1 MAYWKIL
8 VALAI
13 FAVAFP
19 STLATQWTVGGSAEW
34 NLNVSYVEWAAK
46 QTFVVGD
53 SLVFN
58 YKPGTHNVI
67 KVSVPDYV
75 SCTIPVGAVP
85 LTTGDD
91 VIQLQTPGNHSY
103 ICGISN
109 HCTLG
114 MRLLIF
120 VSGEASP
127 SPAPSSTSGGG
138 ITELAPPPS
147 AATGII
153 ASWKCHA
160 WVVGVFS
167 ILMMIMA

>member
-1 MAYWKIL
+1 MASWKIL

-19 STLATQWTVGGSAEW
+19 STLATQWIVGDSAGW
-34 NLNVSYVEWAAK
+34 VLSVNYTEWAAK
-46 QTFVVGD
+46 QTYVVGD
-53 SLVFN
+53 TLVFN

-67 KVSVPDYV
+67 KASGTDYDN
-75 SCTIPVGAVP
+75 CTEPVGAVP
-85 LTTGDD
+85 LVTGND

-103 ICGISN
+103 ICGIST
-109 HCTLG
+109 HCTQG
-114 MRLLIF
+114 MKLLIT
-120 VSGEASP
+120 VGEASP
-127 SPAPSSTSGGG
+127 SPAASPTSGG
-138 ITELAPPPS
+138 PPPPL
-147 AATGII
+147 AAAGII

>member
-1 MAYWKIL
+1 MASWKIL

-19 STLATQWTVGGSAEW
+19 STLATQWTVGGSPGW
-34 NLNVSYVEWAAK
+34 RLGVNYTEWAAGI
-46 QTFVVGD
+46 TFVVGD
-53 SLVFN
+53 TLVFN
-58 YKPGTHNVI
+58 YTQGSHNVI
-67 KVSVPDYV
+67 KVPVPDYV
-75 SCTIPVGAVP
+75 NCTIPVTAVP

-91 VIQLQTPGNHSY
+91 VIPLTTLGNHSY
-103 ICGISN
+103 ICGIPT

-114 MRLLIF
+114 MKLLIT
-120 VSGEASP
+120 VSAEGPAASP
-127 SPAPSSTSGGG
+127 TSGV
-138 ITELAPPPS
+138 ELAPPPPS

-153 ASWKCHA
+153 GSWKCHA